1 MAGWFPPLAEPLP
14 DATWPLRPAVCAA
27 CWLVQV
33 ADPGPD
39 EYDLPGAPAPTS
51 SVSMAAHARALV
63 ADLVTRVP
71 VRADTVVLEVAS
83 HAGYL
88 QPFFAE
94 AGVVTTVVE
103 SQPARA
109 ERVRADGG
117 TVIEAPLARLGVDP
131 VGPAPGSV
139 DLVVDHYL
147 LAHLEDPDAALA
159 GIARL
164 LAPGG
169 IAVLEFDHLLPTI
182 QGRQFD
188 AFRHGHRTYL
198 SLTWLER
205 AVRRHDLRVTDVAE
219 QPVYGGALRAF
230 LRPAGGR
237 EPAPTGSVRR
247 VLAAERAAGLDSLD
261 AYRSFAGAVE
271 TARSAA
277 RVALAGSA
285 AAGRP
290 MLGYGAPARG
300 VTLLNYWGLDGTT
313 LPLTADASPA
323 KQGRA
328 VPGVRVPIVS
338 PGELAVRRPSD
349 VLVLVWDLATE
360 VIRQIEAGGGW
371 GARYWLPIPSLH
383 EVSGVGS
390 HD

>member
-1 MAGWFPPLAEPLP
+1 M
-14 DATWPLRPAVCAA
+14 
-27 CWLVQV
+27 
-33 ADPGPD
+33 
-39 EYDLPGAPAPTS
+39 
-51 SVSMAAHARALV
+51 
-63 ADLVTRVP
+63 
-71 VRADTVVLEVAS
+71 
-83 HAGYL
+83 
-88 QPFFAE
+88 
-94 AGVVTTVVE
+94 
-103 SQPARA
+103 
-109 ERVRADGG
+109 
-117 TVIEAPLARLGVDP
+117 
-131 VGPAPGSV
+131 GPAPGSV

-360 VIRQIEAGGGW
+360 VDPPDRGRRRLGRPLLVAHPEP
-371 GARYWLPIPSLH
+371 AR
-383 EVSGVGS
+383 GVGGRFT
-390 HD
+390 